1 MKKQLKKYMEVQT
14 KYGKHLC
21 LFEPDDKEGYIV
33 TVPGLPGTIT
43 WGKTISEAKR
53 MAQEAVELCVE
64 CLAQKARILRKKEG
78 IREFAKPSLA

>member
-1 MKKQLKKYMEVQT
+1 MKTQSKKYMEIQT

-43 WGKTISEAKR
+43 WGKTISEAKK
-53 MAQEAVELCVE
+53 MGQEAVELCVE
-64 CLAQKARILRKKEG
+64 CLVQKGRILRKKEG
-78 IREFAKPSLA
+78 AREFVKSSLA

>member
-1 MKKQLKKYMEVQT
+1 MEVQT
-14 KYGKHLC
+14 RYGKHLC

-43 WGKTISEAKR
+43 WGKTIAEAKK

-64 CLAQKARILRKKEG
+64 CLAQKAHILRKREG
-78 IREFAKPSLA
+78 AREFVKPSLA